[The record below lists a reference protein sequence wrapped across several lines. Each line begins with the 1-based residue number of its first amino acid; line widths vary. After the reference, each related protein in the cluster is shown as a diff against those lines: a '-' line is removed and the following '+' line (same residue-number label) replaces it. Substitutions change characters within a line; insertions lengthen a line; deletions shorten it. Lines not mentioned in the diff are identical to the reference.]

1 MNTMI
6 SKTRISVRKYD
17 SCFNKR
23 STCSCSQCTGKKFYN
38 MTHVKRPY
46 VSHVNHSS
54 IIKTYA
60 SSSDAKITFD
70 RKEFEAKR
78 TAHIKENFNK
88 FLIIGSNELKDYSDL
103 FNELDKKHRDYFN
116 KIFNK
121 KESIENKSTFDDD
134 NDENIFKDD

>member
-1 MNTMI
+1 MNT
-6 SKTRISVRKYD
+6 TRVSMRKYD

-23 STCSCSQCTGKKFYN
+23 HICSCPQCTGRIYN
-38 MTHVKRPY
+38 ISRVMGPCIIR
-46 VSHVNHSS
+46 VNRSN
-54 IIKTYA
+54 IKTYT
-60 SSSDAKITFD
+60 SSGDVKITFD

-88 FLIIGSNELKDYSDL
+88 FLVIGSSELKDYSDL

-121 KESIENKSTFDDD
+121 KELTENKNTFDDD
-134 NDENIFKDD
+134 SDEDIFKDD